1 MLRQKASTPQ
11 WIRQPEA
18 ATRIG
23 TPVAAGTGECSAE
36 AAAGRRR
43 YEEEGKAAA
52 QAACAPAAGV
62 SVRGCARA
70 HTRGAHQPRE
80 HCSCAHTHPGRARAS
95 CAPQLRAGLAS
106 HPADSNSSACAVEMS
121 TVCVL
126 LLQVGKSPDTAWRA
140 LLATKVLSEAAPIL
154 EDYGLSCENDL
165 SLLDQDDLMTLC
177 SKLKQFPSK
186 LLRKWVQ
193 GLADEQKAAADM
205 NDAPAANTHSNSPPS
220 EDEGEEEEHEEE
232 NGDEDEDSDEQGIQ
246 MWKTRR
252 PTVVQRASKK
262 VRGMG
267 KLMKTCASSGR
278 RARSIIRRM
287 ESEPRKA

>member
-1 MLRQKASTPQ
+1 V
-11 WIRQPEA
+11 IN
-18 ATRIG
+18 
-23 TPVAAGTGECSAE
+23 AE
-36 AAAGRRR
+36 AKGLYTAVDTPARGRHKDWDSGGGRDGRMLGGGSSGPPTVRGGGQGRCASCVCAGRRR
-43 YEEEGKAAA
+43 F
-52 QAACAPAAGV
+52 
-62 SVRGCARA
+62 CARV
-70 HTRGAHQPRE
+70 
-80 HCSCAHTHPGRARAS
+80 CARTHPGRA
-95 CAPQLRAGLAS
+95 
-106 HPADSNSSACAVEMS
+106 PADSNSSACAVEMS